1 MLARPWAAPLWLALA
16 LLSGV
21 CLVQLLPA
29 LPPVWLSGLL
39 LAGVVLAWLRAPR
52 ARLVLAI
59 LIGAAWAAACGQWA
73 MQARWA
79 GGDPQAIYRIEG
91 RVRGLPLRDEHS
103 LRFDFAVE
111 ASDREDLVGQRLR
124 LGWYGQP
131 PAMPPGSR
139 WALSVR
145 LKRPHGTANA
155 GGFDAEKQALVQGIA
170 AVGYVRAEE
179 APRRL
184 APGGGIDLWRERIS
198 AAIARA
204 LPNGRG
210 RFVQA
215 LAIGDTRQLS
225 DSDWETLRSTGL
237 THQIAIS
244 GFHVGM
250 VAGLGGLLVSFCY
263 RLFPAF
269 GRRWPRPLA
278 AATGAMA
285 FATAYTAL
293 AGFALPTVRTLL
305 MIAVVLLARVWRRP
319 QHAADAIG
327 LALIAVLV
335 FDPLAVLTPGFWLSF
350 VGVAWLL
357 WCLPHERQAGL
368 LREFLQAQGVAML
381 GLLPLTVW
389 FFGQAALPGPLAN
402 VLGIPAISLVI
413 VPLSLLGVM
422 ALPFS
427 PDAAGWLW
435 SGAALAMQQ
444 LWLCLETMMRWPHA
458 LIWLPEASLFAL
470 VLACIGAFWLLLPRG
485 TPGKVLAA
493 LLFLPLL
500 CPRNELP
507 APGAAEIVL
516 IDVGQGTSV
525 LVRTQRHAL
534 LLDAGPASERGL
546 DAGEAIVVPA
556 LHALGIG
563 RLDRL
568 MLSHGDNDHAGGAA
582 AVRRAFAE
590 APVFAPE
597 GWAEPGMRLCQGG
610 QRWRWDGVEFSVL
623 HPPPG
628 FPYLRNESSCVLRVE
643 AGGRVALLPGDIG
656 KHIEAR
662 LLRENAGRLR
672 ADLLLAPHHGS
683 ETSSTPAF
691 LQAVRPRWVAI
702 SAGAENRFRL
712 PRETVLAR
720 YRAAG
725 ARILTTADTGMLRF
739 ALDADGV
746 RLLEARR
753 GERRRYWRASPPA
766 AQAMLSAIPSDP

>member
-1 MLARPWAAPLWLALA
+1 MAAPVWLAVA

-21 CLVQLLPA
+21 CLVQLLPT
-29 LPPVWLSGLL
+29 LPPVWLSGLT
-39 LAGVVLAWLRAPR
+39 LAGLALAWLRAPR
-52 ARLVLAI
+52 ARMVVAV
-59 LIGAAWAAACGQWA
+59 LIGAAWAAAFGQLA
-73 MQARWA
+73 MQARWP

-111 ASDREDLVGQRLR
+111 AGDREDLVGRRLR

-170 AVGYVRAEE
+170 AVGYVRVED

-184 APGGGIDLWRERIS
+184 APGGGIDQWRERIS

-215 LAIGDTRQLS
+215 LAIGDTRQLV
-225 DSDWETLRSTGL
+225 DADWEILRSTGL

-250 VAGLGGLLVSFCY
+250 VAGLGSLLVAVWY
-263 RLFPAF
+263 RLFPAL

-285 FATAYTAL
+285 FAMAYTAL

-305 MIAVVLLARVWRRP
+305 MIAVVLLARAWRRP

-327 LALIAVLV
+327 LAVIAVLV
-335 FDPLAVLTPGFWLSF
+335 CDPLAVLTPGFWLSF

-357 WCLPHERQAGL
+357 WCLPHERQAGF

-381 GLLPLTVW
+381 GLLPFTVW

-402 VLGIPAISLVI
+402 VLGIPAISLVV

-427 PDAAGWLW
+427 ADAAGWLW
-435 SGAALAMQQ
+435 SGAALAMDR
-444 LWLCLETMMRWPHA
+444 LWDCLEAMMHWPHA
-458 LIWLPEASLFAL
+458 LIWLPEASLSAL
-470 VLACIGAFWLLLPRG
+470 LLACAGAFWLLLPRG
-485 TPGKVLAA
+485 APGKALAA

-500 CPRNELP
+500 WPGNDLP
-507 APGAAEIVL
+507 APNAAEIVL

-525 LVRTQRHAL
+525 LVRTHRHAL
-534 LLDAGPASERGL
+534 LLDAGPANERGL

-556 LHALGIG
+556 LHALGIS

-568 MLSHGDNDHAGGAA
+568 ILSHGDNDHAGGAA
-582 AVRRAFAE
+582 AVRRAFTDL
-590 APVFAPE
+590 PVFAPE

-610 QRWRWDGVEFSVL
+610 QRWRWDGVEFSFL
-623 HPPPG
+623 HPPAE
-628 FPYLRNESSCVLRVE
+628 FPYLRNESSCVLRIE
-643 AGGRVALLPGDIG
+643 AGGHVALLPGDIG

-691 LQAVRPRWVAI
+691 LQAVQPRWVAI

-720 YRAAG
+720 YRKAG
-725 ARILTTADTGMLRF
+725 ARIANTADTGMLRF
-739 ALDADGV
+739 ALGNDGV
-746 RLLEARR
+746 RLVEARR
-753 GERRRYWRASPPA
+753 GQRRRYWRASPPA